1 MEQCYLITVPPRRTG
16 RQRSAALRVD
26 GGGGA
31 VNRLTGNPEP
41 EADVGRARP
50 RRQSAGGHFTSATD
64 PSPVAFGGVVF
75 LSHSQFVHSDTRRVR
90 YWTGS

>member
-1 MEQCYLITVPPRRTG
+1 MLPDHRAAERHGAAEKRGTAGRRW
-16 RQRSAALRVD
+16 
-26 GGGGA
+26 GGA

-50 RRQSAGGHFTSATD
+50 RRQSSGGHFTSATD
-64 PSPVAFGGVVF
+64 PSPVAFGGVIF
-75 LSHSQFVHSDTRRVR
+75 LSHSQFVHSDTGRVR